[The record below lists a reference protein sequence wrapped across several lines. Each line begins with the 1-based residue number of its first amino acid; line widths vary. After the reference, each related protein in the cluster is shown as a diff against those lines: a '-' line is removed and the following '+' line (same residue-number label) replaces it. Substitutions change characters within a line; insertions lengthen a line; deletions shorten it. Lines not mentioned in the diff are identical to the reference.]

1 MISRP
6 RLVFVAALLFSLLPQ
21 SLPSQ
26 ERPGPWDQPA
36 ADLAR
41 QMAALAGPGPA
52 RLVIR
57 NNSSLANSEIQEI
70 RLLLERDLRSYG
82 VKAGSSE
89 SATTIRVTLSQSAQG
104 GLWVGEVIEGTE
116 SRVAMVPVLLD
127 ETAPSAASSLVTLR
141 LTLLVT
147 EPDPILDA
155 TVLGDRLIV
164 LEPEQILVYPSAM
177 AARSGSEGA
186 GVSEAQIFPITH
198 SRPFPRDLRGRIF
211 AAQDHVFDAYLPGV
225 LCSGSNTGGQM
236 AVTCAD
242 SDDPWPI
249 TSAQKAFYNAMRDF
263 FTGVLAPGVG
273 MDLGPFFTAADLPR
287 MTGSAVLLNPVG
299 GGVMLIENG
308 VMKPVTGAG
317 DWGSDFT
324 VIRSG
329 CGSGALVVASGSG
342 AAASSDTLRAFE
354 VSGREAIAVSAPLS
368 IDGAVTAISPASDGT
383 TATIIVRRDAP
394 LRYEASHVAALCN

>member
-1 MISRP
+1 
-6 RLVFVAALLFSLLPQ
+6 
-21 SLPSQ
+21 
-26 ERPGPWDQPA
+26 
-36 ADLAR
+36 
-41 QMAALAGPGPA
+41 
-52 RLVIR
+52 
-57 NNSSLANSEIQEI
+57 
-70 RLLLERDLRSYG
+70 